1 MKNASANVKLLGQL
15 LCELLHSSI
24 GRDSWIIYIL
34 WFHSVW
40 MCMTLV
46 RNLVLRHVC
55 DCPFYSHFPTFMA
68 VFCRFSRCTFS
79 TKWLNV
85 LNFKKVY
92 RMQLWLE
99 FFAYK
104 LVHRRVSEWVS
115 VGDSQQYFFSLLD
128 FQKMHHSIFLFHMFQ
143 WKAIQTHCKSDC
155 WKS

>member
-1 MKNASANVKLLGQL
+1 MYKT
-15 LCELLHSSI
+15 I
-24 GRDSWIIYIL
+24 RTIIMWIITFEHWSWFMNNLYFMIPFCLNVHDTCAESCFASCL
-34 WFHSVW
+34 W
-40 MCMTLV
+40 L
-46 RNLVLRHVC
+46 
-55 DCPFYSHFPTFMA
+55 PFLFSFSNVYGSFF
-68 VFCRFSRCTFS
+68 RFSRCTFS

-128 FQKMHHSIFLFHMFQ
+128 FQKMHHSIFLFHKFQ